1 MKVIGID
8 PGLAATGIGI
18 VTGRGDRVA
27 GYAYGAIRTCQTETH
42 SSRLEKIY
50 SRLRTLFSEEKP
62 ELIVIEQVFSLAT
75 YPKSA
80 ITLGTVCGV
89 VLLAG
94 QQSNATIREIA
105 VREAKSVLTGNG
117 AASKAQLEKAV
128 RQALG
133 IQQTIH
139 PFHASDALGLAL
151 IGLFRYG
158 SQCRLIDGNRN

>member
-1 MKVIGID
+1 MKIIGID

-18 VTGRGDRVA
+18 VSGHDDRV
-27 GYAYGAIRTCQTETH
+27 GSYAYGAIRTYQKDPH
-42 SSRLEKIY
+42 PARLEKIY
-50 SRLRTLFSEEKP
+50 SHLNRLFIEEKP
-62 ELIVIEQVFSLAT
+62 DLIVIEQVFSLAT
-75 YPKSA
+75 YPKSGIA
-80 ITLGTVCGV
+80 LGSVCGV

-94 QQSNATIREIA
+94 QQAHVTIREIA

-117 AASKAQLEKAV
+117 AATKAQLEKAV

-133 IQQTIH
+133 IQHVIR

-158 SQCRLIDGNRN
+158 TAHRLSRNFR